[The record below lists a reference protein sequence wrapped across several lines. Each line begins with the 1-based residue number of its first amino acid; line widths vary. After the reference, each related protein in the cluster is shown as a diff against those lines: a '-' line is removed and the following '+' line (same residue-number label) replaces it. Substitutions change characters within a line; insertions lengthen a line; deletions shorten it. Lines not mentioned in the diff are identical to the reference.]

1 MKQVKTDDAPKADHI
16 LSQALIV
23 DNTIYLA
30 GQIHNKPD
38 GSLVEGSVADKLKQ
52 AMSNVEAILDAAG
65 AKLDDVVKI
74 TIYLTDMAMLP
85 EFNEAYPGYFSEPL
99 PVREAVCVK
108 ALPLGADIELS
119 VTAVK
124 KDS

>member
-1 MKQVKTDDAPKADHI
+1 MKKRVETNDAPRADHI
-16 LSQALIV
+16 LSQALV
-23 DNTIYLA
+23 VGDTIYLA

-38 GSLVEGSVADKLKQ
+38 GSLVDGSVADKLKQ
-52 AMSNVEAILDAAG
+52 IMCNVEAILNAAG
-65 AKLDDVVKI
+65 AKLEDIVKV

-85 EFNEAYPGYFSEPL
+85 EFNEEYPKYFKEPF

-119 VTAVK
+119 VTAVRN
-124 KDS
+124 D

>member
-1 MKQVKTDDAPKADHI
+1 MKKRVETNDAPKADHI
-16 LSQALIV
+16 LSQAIV
-23 DNTIYLA
+23 ADSTIYVA

-38 GSLVEGSVADKLKQ
+38 GSLVEGSVANKLKQ
-52 AMSNVEAILDAAG
+52 VMCNVEAILAAAD
-65 AKLDDVVKI
+65 AKLEDIVKI

-85 EFNEAYPGYFSEPL
+85 EFNEEYPKYFKEPF

-119 VTAVK
+119 ITATK
-124 KDS
+124 